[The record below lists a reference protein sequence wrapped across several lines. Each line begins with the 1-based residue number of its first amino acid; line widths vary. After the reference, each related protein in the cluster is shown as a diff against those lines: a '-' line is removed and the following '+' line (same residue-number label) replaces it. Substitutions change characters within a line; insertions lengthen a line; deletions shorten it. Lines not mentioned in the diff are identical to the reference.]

1 MWCSLYIGRDCWTI
15 EDRQKGTLRST
26 VQLFLG
32 YMLSLDVA
40 LPVLLW
46 IWASRDTWEDPYDL
60 MNEMDAFM
68 CALYALHEIFI
79 HVWYCWLYIRGVK
92 KHRLCEHTSMSQ
104 KCVAT
109 HQMCY
114 LFICNLKTNQTF
126 HHPSMDMDEQN
137 RMGTS
142 RYWCL
147 RGYYNR
153 GRTDLV

>member
-1 MWCSLYIGRDCWTI
+1 MWHYQFFYGF
-15 EDRQKGTLRST
+15 EQ
-26 VQLFLG
+26 V
-32 YMLSLDVA
+32 
-40 LPVLLW
+40 
-46 IWASRDTWEDPYDL
+46 RDTWEDPYDL

-79 HVWYCWLYIRGVK
+79 PVWYSWLYIRGLK
-92 KHRLCEHTSMSQ
+92 KHRFCEPTSMSQ

-153 GRTDLV
+153 GLTDLVEEVGSDDSSNEESGMHADLIAVSGSDSD